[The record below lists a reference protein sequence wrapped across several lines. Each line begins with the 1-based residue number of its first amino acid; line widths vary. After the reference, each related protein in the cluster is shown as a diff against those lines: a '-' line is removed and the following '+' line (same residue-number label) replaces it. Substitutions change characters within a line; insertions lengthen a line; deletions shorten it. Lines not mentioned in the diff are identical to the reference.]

1 MQEATDA
8 YTKVGK
14 ITRTPRDLEAS
25 LLLKAASQL
34 QTIKDNWGSE
44 NEKLEEALLY
54 NRKLW
59 TIFMSTIT
67 QADNPMPIEVKNN
80 IASLGAFV
88 LHQTLVVQNGPVTSE
103 MLTSLININRELAAG
118 LHASTG

>member
-8 YTKVGK
+8 YTKCGK
-14 ITRTPRDLEAS
+14 ITRTPLDLEAS

-34 QTIKDNWGSE
+34 QTIKDNWGGGDE
-44 NEKLEEALLY
+44 NLEEALLY

-88 LHQTLVVQNGPVTSE
+88 LHQTLVVQNGPVTSD
-103 MLTSLININRELAAG
+103 MLTSLISINRELAAG
-118 LHASTG
+118 LHASAA